1 MLIRIGSEGPMRRH
15 TATIALALLSLMVG
29 ACASDD
35 TSSTTTPGT
44 GTATT
49 GTGTT
54 GTGTTGTGAAGA
66 FTPQQLSNALL
77 TASDLGDGWTE
88 MQRDMFTTR
97 EPENPSIDPSLWC
110 PAADADGLAA
120 LAGQEGADVELS
132 LGTPEA
138 LFLVRQQAWTNADV
152 DRYLAAA
159 TAAVATC
166 LGVTWDDGAGNTYT
180 LQPSTTMPT
189 IGDES
194 ISWTV
199 TVELEDTNRTA
210 SFADQTIARLG
221 DVVMVIQ
228 GGGSMTTSPAATA
241 PDLVPIVR
249 AAGDK
254 MTALTG

>member
-1 MLIRIGSEGPMRRH
+1 MLIRIESEGPMRRH
-15 TATIALALLSLMVG
+15 TATIALALLSLAVG
-29 ACASDD
+29 ACGSDD
-35 TSSTTTPGT
+35 TSTTTPGT
-44 GTATT
+44 STGTAST
-49 GTGTT
+49 GTASTGTT
-54 GTGTTGTGAAGA
+54 GA

-88 MQRDMFTTR
+88 MQRDLFTTR

-110 PAADADGLAA
+110 PDADADGLVM

-152 DRYLAAA
+152 DRYFAAA
-159 TAAVATC
+159 TAAVAAC
-166 LGVTWDDGAGNTYT
+166 VGVTWDDGDDNTYT

-210 SFADQTIARLG
+210 SFADQTIARFG

-241 PDLVPIVR
+241 PNLVPIVR

-254 MTALTG
+254 MAALTG